1 MKKIEQ
7 LYQDERPQIF
17 INNLKKHKNGISQK
31 KKDYLSNQTLKQDLQ
46 PLRVPREQP
55 SVGLGISHSETFF

>member
-31 KKDYLSNQTLKQDLQ
+31 KK
-46 PLRVPREQP
+46 
-55 SVGLGISHSETFF
+55 II